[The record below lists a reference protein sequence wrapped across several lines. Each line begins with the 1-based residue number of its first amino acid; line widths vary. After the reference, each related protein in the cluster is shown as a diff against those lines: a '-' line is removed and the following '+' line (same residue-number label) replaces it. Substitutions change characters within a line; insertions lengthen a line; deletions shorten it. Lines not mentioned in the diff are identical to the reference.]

1 MVCPACRA
9 ENNEGWKFCK
19 ECGASLSLRCPS
31 CGAGYEA
38 GQKFCHECGTGLWS
52 AAAGA
57 SALSATEAS
66 VSERRLVSVLFA
78 DLVGFTPLSEHRDP
92 EEVRELL
99 SVYFDRCRTLIERYG
114 GTVGKFIGD
123 AVMAVWGS
131 PVAREDDPERAVRAA
146 LTLTTMVT
154 ALGGEAGMPQ
164 LRVRVGVLT
173 GTAAVE
179 IGAESEGMVIG
190 DAVNTAS
197 RLQSI
202 AASGTVLVDDVTRR
216 ASEAAIA
223 YEDAGSHQVKGRAAP
238 VRAWTALRVVAGA
251 GGANRG
257 AGLEAPLV
265 GRDRELGLI
274 IDAGERSAGE
284 RRAQLVA
291 VVGDAGSGKS
301 RLLWEFFKY
310 LDGIQEVRWWHQGRC
325 LSYGEGVAFWALAEM
340 VRARAG
346 IVEGEDAASAR
357 EKLSA
362 TVAEY
367 VSDER
372 ERRLVEPRLAQLLG
386 LEQRTAADRGDLFSG
401 WRLFF
406 ERLAETQ
413 PVVLAFEDL
422 QWADSGLLD
431 FIDYLLE
438 WSGEFPFFILALG
451 RPELLRARPGWTA
464 TIALG
469 RLDGARMGE
478 LLAGLVPGL
487 PDELVSK
494 ILARAEGM
502 PLYAVETVR
511 MLLDRGLLAQD
522 GNRYVVTG
530 DVGELEVPETLHALA
545 AARLDGLTA
554 VERSVVQDAAV
565 NGYSFTAAGV
575 AALGNRGEDEV
586 RGILQDLIA
595 KQIIAFNDDRLSSE
609 RGQFHFLQ
617 GLLRTTAYGTLSRRD
632 RKSRHLAVARHLQ
645 ETWGDD
651 APELAEVLAA
661 HFLDAADAE
670 PDAADAPQI
679 RAMACETLADA
690 GERAL
695 SLALGPEA
703 QRAFEHA
710 AELAADDATRATLLD
725 KAGHAAHMNADH
737 VTACERFERAVGLF
751 ESLGDREAASRS
763 LAGLAA
769 ALFQSDR
776 LEEAVE
782 VSRRAVPGLAD
793 GSAEQAAAL
802 AELSSNLVFHG
813 DSAEALEAADAALTI
828 AEPLE
833 ESRTVIRAFNTIAFV
848 RENQGRFQEAIALR
862 RHALGLAL
870 EHELTDHALRSYNN
884 LANVPLQRDRFA
896 DAVAVAEPGLAL
908 ATARGNRHWEQAL
921 SVLIATA
928 NVAMG
933 RWDGLPGPGDSG
945 TLPWSG
951 LQRFGYLP
959 VLARVQ
965 AARGDSEGLER
976 ILTLSGELEGSS
988 NLELAAGPTVAR
1000 AIALRALGRDADAL
1014 QAALPI
1020 ATGPPEINNEAR
1032 REAYVEA
1039 GLAALAVGD
1048 EATVK
1053 RLIKFVADLPPVMR
1067 SPLLR
1072 AGAARLAGLLAGQ
1085 RGDTRTADEHLDAAA
1100 RELREIDAPFVLAQV
1115 LLEHAEQRH
1124 AETRDEDAAP
1134 LLAEAT
1140 EIFTRL
1146 RATPYLQRAQA
1157 IAAGI
1162 TASADLMGSGVTAP
1176 TTATYTTSAE
1186 PTPGGELHQQT
1197 RAREA

>member
-1 MVCPACRA
+1 MVCPACQA
-9 ENNEGWKFCK
+9 GNKESAKFCK
-19 ECGASLSLRCPS
+19 KCGTSLSLRCPS
-31 CGAGYEA
+31 CGASHEA
-38 GQKFCHECGTGLWS
+38 EQGFCDECGTALAPLAPTS
-52 AAAGA
+52 TRAPA
-57 SALSATEAS
+57 SASVPPSPS
-66 VSERRLVSVLFA
+66 VSERRLVSVLFV
-78 DLVGFTPLSEHRDP
+78 DLVGFTTLSERRDP

-114 GTVGKFIGD
+114 GTVEKFIGD

-146 LTLTTMVT
+146 LALTAMVT
-154 ALGGEAGMPQ
+154 ALGVEAGMVQ
-164 LRVRVGVLT
+164 LRVRAGVLT
-173 GTAAVE
+173 GSAAVE

-190 DAVNTAS
+190 DTVNTAS

-202 AASGTVLVDDVTRR
+202 AAPGTVLVDDVTRR

-223 YEDAGSHQVKGRAAP
+223 YEDAGFHQVKGREAP

-251 GGANRG
+251 GGAKRG
-257 AGLEAPLV
+257 VGLEAPLM
-265 GRDRELGLI
+265 GRDRELRAI
-274 IDAGERSAGE
+274 VDAGERSADE

-346 IVEGEDAASAR
+346 IVEEEDAASAR
-357 EKLSA
+357 AKLSA
-362 TVAEY
+362 AVSEY
-367 VSDER
+367 VGDER
-372 ERRLVEPRLAQLLG
+372 ERRLVEPRLAHLLG

-406 ERLAETQ
+406 ERLAEKQ

-438 WSGEFPFFILALG
+438 WSAEFPFFILALG
-451 RPELLRARPGWTA
+451 RPELLDARPGWTA
-464 TIALG
+464 TITLG
-469 RLDGARMGE
+469 SLDDGAMGE

-487 PDELVSK
+487 PDELVGK

-511 MLLDRGLLAQD
+511 MLLDRGLLAQE
-522 GNRYVVTG
+522 GSRYVVTG
-530 DVGELEVPETLHALA
+530 DIEELEVPETLHALA
-545 AARLDGLTA
+545 AARLDGLTVVQRA
-554 VERSVVQDAAV
+554 VLQDAAV
-565 NGYSFTAAGV
+565 FGSSFTPAGV
-575 AALGNRGEDEV
+575 AALGNRGEEEV

-609 RGQFHFLQ
+609 RGQFYFLQ
-617 GLLRTTAYGTLSRRD
+617 GLLRGTAYGTLSRRD

-645 ETWGDD
+645 EAWGDE

-670 PDAADAPQI
+670 PDAADAQQI

-725 KAGHAAHMNADH
+725 QAGRAAQMNADY
-737 VTACERFERAVGLF
+737 VTAGERFERAVGLF
-751 ESLGDREAASRS
+751 EALGDREAASRS
-763 LAGLAA
+763 LAGLAE
-769 ALFQSDR
+769 ALFRNDR

-782 VSRRAVPGLAD
+782 VSRRAVGGLAD
-793 GSAEQAAAL
+793 GSAEKAVAL
-802 AELSSNLVFHG
+802 AELSRNLVFHG
-813 DSAEALEAADAALTI
+813 DSAEALEAANAALAI

-833 ESRTVIRAFNTIAFV
+833 EPRTVIQAFTAIAHV
-848 RENQGRFQEAIALR
+848 RDNQGRFQESIALMER
-862 RHALGLAL
+862 SLSLAL
-870 EHELTDHALRSYNN
+870 EHDITDQALRSYNN
-884 LANVPLQRDRFA
+884 LADIPLQQDRLA
-896 DAVAVAEPGLAL
+896 EAVAIAEPGLRL
-908 ATARGNRHWEQAL
+908 AKERGQRRWEQAL

-928 NVAMG
+928 KVGMG
-933 RWDGLPGPGDSG
+933 QWDGLPELTDSG
-945 TLPWSG
+945 AIPFAGIMELS
-951 LQRFGYLP
+951 YLP
-959 VLARVQ
+959 VLARVH
-965 AARGDSEGLER
+965 AARGNTDTLAQ
-976 ILTLSGELEGSS
+976 ILTLAREHEGSS
-988 NLELAAGPTVAR
+988 NIEYAAGPIVAG
-1000 AIALRALGRDADAL
+1000 AIALRALGRDTEAL
-1014 QAALPI
+1014 RAALPI
-1020 ATGPPEINNEAR
+1020 ATGPPEIPNQFR

-1039 GLAALAVGD
+1039 GLAAIAVGD
-1048 EATVK
+1048 EQAIDQ
-1053 RLIKFVADLPPVMR
+1053 LIELVASMPPVKR

-1072 AGAARLAGLLAGQ
+1072 AGAARFTGLLAV
-1085 RGDTRTADEHLDAAA
+1085 RHSDTKKADDQLAEAT

-1115 LLEHAEQRH
+1115 LLEHAELLYANGRDD
-1124 AETRDEDAAP
+1124 ETAT
-1134 LLAEAT
+1134 LLGEAT
-1140 EIFTRL
+1140 EIFTQL
-1146 RATPYLQRAQA
+1146 RATPYLDRAERLPCQP
-1157 IAAGI
+1157 
-1162 TASADLMGSGVTAP
+1162 SAKP
-1176 TTATYTTSAE
+1176 
-1186 PTPGGELHQQT
+1186 
-1197 RAREA
+1197 